1 MSSNSHRA
9 GTTMTST
16 PIHVWFR
23 TLSTFL
29 FWESKQ
35 ETSNYM
41 ELTRV
46 NDFTVR
52 AFPVSERGNGN
63 CRPEN
68 ASSATQQVL
77 LLFAKVSSSL
87 QV

>member
-1 MSSNSHRA
+1 MDIRSIHRILYHA
-9 GTTMTST
+9 AKL
-16 PIHVWFR
+16 PRHVAS
-23 TLSTFL
+23 LSTFL
-29 FWESKQ
+29 FWGGEY
-35 ETSNYM
+35 ETGNYM